1 MEITSLS
8 LYKQQIIAAEEY
20 AKNAIIQYLEDCGGS
35 IDLSDDLADIDVED
49 IISTPIAVMTDYDN
63 IKECYIRKVYL
74 DANKTIRIN
83 GVDCNDL
90 FDEYC
95 DNVAVSYNYADIISF
110 IQGANARGLF

>member
-35 IDLSDDLADIDVED
+35 IDLSDDFADIDVED
-49 IISTPIAVMTDYDN
+49 MISTPIAVMTDCDN
-63 IKECYIRKVYL
+63 IKEGYIRKVYL

-83 GVDCNDL
+83 GVDCNNL

-95 DNVAVSYNYADIISF
+95 DNEAVSYNYADIISF